1 MKKHFF
7 LSLLCASA
15 ATLSAGNLLEI
26 PAAVKTPEID
36 GVMSPAEWD
45 DAAVFTGLQLT
56 NDLGL
61 AREQTKFYMK
71 WDKDFIYIAAVCGD
85 SNVKG
90 ISPKVPY
97 DDCLELFFMAPGELD
112 VVHWLVYAT
121 GGNTLDFIDAEYGSG
136 YRGNPGRIKNEA
148 KINQKD
154 WTIECR
160 IPAESFFK
168 EFFDPKY
175 SYKFNA
181 HRSFSHNGT
190 VRSDGRPAEFSS
202 FSHVR
207 GQLLKPHDFAE
218 LRLNPQAVTPVRLER
233 LDRSGMSVS
242 AAQNSMVIL
251 TFEDGKTVKVP
262 CRDGKFS
269 SEFPKNCS
277 GVTLRV
283 LRDNGE
289 VLLSNRYK
297 FFPVDTET
305 PKKIAA
311 EQSKLRGLGVDVVD
325 SMERIFHTK
334 PYAKQGSGIEL
345 TAARNE
351 RENFQIVLFTG
362 KDAVSNI
369 TVRAS
374 EFRNASGK
382 VLPASIWELYREGY
396 AIADPVGYPS
406 CNGIGDYPDPLYP
419 LYPLA
424 PLSLKPMSVRAVW
437 AGFRVPA
444 DAAPGDYTG
453 TVTVSAD
460 GKTVKTVKVAL
471 KVWDFAIPKKQSLRT
486 AFCIWEREFYNLYF
500 AGKGRSVEEFRKT
513 VHRYGMM
520 LVEHRLTPL
529 VFKTDR
535 LLPKEVIHK
544 IGPVYND
551 KQPDGSYRYHPNAY
565 DDMVRDYLAAGASS
579 FYVGPELGSGD
590 YTKLSEKDWKAQ
602 WKAIYD
608 HYKANGM
615 LKYAYAY
622 PFDEP
627 GNERRAIVN
636 RRMELLKEA
645 APELKLL
652 LTGACSLFPSTKFSS
667 IDIWVP
673 QSHWVNYRNKREAQE
688 AGKEVW
694 WYPCSG
700 PWFPYPNYHLD
711 IEPGA
716 WRILA
721 WATYKYDFDGILYWA
736 TAFFNRKNP
745 LRNNNYSCNGD
756 GVLMYALPD
765 GNPTP
770 SIRLKVIAD
779 SMEDYEYLL
788 LLRNAAEKQKNNPA
802 KAKAVESAREM
813 LKLKDMIRYID
824 DYALDAKTY
833 NTFRAR
839 AGALIE
845 ELNRK

>member
-26 PAAVKTPEID
+26 PAAAETPVID
-36 GVMSPAEWD
+36 GVMAPAEWD

-56 NDLGL
+56 NDRGL
-61 AREQTKFYMK
+61 ANEQTRFYMK
-71 WDKDFIYIAAVCGD
+71 WDKDFIYIAAVCSD

-90 ISPKVPY
+90 ISSKIPY
-97 DDCLELFFMAPGELD
+97 DDCLEFFFMAPGELD

-121 GGNTLDFIDAEYGSG
+121 GGNTLDFIDSEYGSG
-136 YRGNPGRIKNEA
+136 YRGNPGRIKNAA
-148 KINQKD
+148 KINRKD

-175 SYKFNA
+175 SYKFNV

-190 VRSDGRPAEFSS
+190 MRPDGRRAEFSS

-218 LRLNPQAVTPVRLER
+218 LRLNPQTVTPVRLER
-233 LDRSGMSVS
+233 LDQGGMSVT
-242 AAQNSMVIL
+242 AAQNSMVLL
-251 TFEDGKTVKVP
+251 TFEDGKSVKVP
-262 CRDGKFS
+262 GHDGKFS
-269 SEFPKNCS
+269 YKFPENCS
-277 GVTLRV
+277 EVTLRV

-289 VLLSNRYK
+289 VLLSNRYR

-311 EQSKLRGLGVDVVD
+311 EQEKIQGLGVDVVN
-325 SMERIFHTK
+325 SMERIFHTR
-334 PYAKQGSGIEL
+334 PYAKQGGSIEL
-345 TAARNE
+345 AAARNE
-351 RENFQIVLFTG
+351 RENFQLVLFTG
-362 KDAVSNI
+362 KDAVKDI

-374 EFRNASGK
+374 EFRNAEGK

-396 AIADPVGYPS
+396 AIADPVGYPVV
-406 CNGIGDYPDPLYP
+406 NGTGDYPDPLYP
-419 LYPLA
+419 LA
-424 PLSLKPMSVRAVW
+424 PISLEPMSVRAVW
-437 AGFRVPA
+437 AGFRVPM
-444 DAAPGDYTG
+444 DAAPGDYAG
-453 TVTVSAD
+453 TVTISAN

-486 AFCIWEREFYNLYF
+486 AFCLWEREIYNLYF
-500 AGKGRSVEEFRKT
+500 SRQGRSAEDFQKT

-535 LLPKEVIHK
+535 LLPKEVIRK
-544 IGPVYND
+544 IGPVYDD
-551 KQPDGSYRYHPNAY
+551 KLPDGSYRYHPNAY

-579 FYVGPELGSGD
+579 FYVGPEIQHTD
-590 YTKLSEKDWKAQ
+590 YAKLDEKDWKAQ

-627 GNERRAIVN
+627 GNKNRAIVS

-652 LTGACSLFPSTKFSS
+652 LTGACTLFPSTRFSS
-667 IDIWVP
+667 VDIWVP
-673 QSHWVNYRNKREAQE
+673 QEHWVHYRNKREAQE

-700 PWFPYPNYHLD
+700 PWYPYPNYHLD

-721 WATYKYDFDGILYWA
+721 WATYKYKFDGILYWA
-736 TAFFNRKNP
+736 AAFFNNKNP
-745 LRNNNYSCNGD
+745 FRNNSYSCNGD

-765 GNPTP
+765 GSPMP

-788 LLRNAAEKQKNNPA
+788 LLRDAAEKAAENPA
-802 KAKAVESAREM
+802 KQSAVRKAREM
-813 LKLKDMIRYID
+813 LQLKEMIRYID
-824 DYALDAKTY
+824 DYALKAEEY
-833 NTFRAR
+833 NKFRME
-839 AGALIE
+839 AGKLIE
-845 ELNRK
+845 ELNHR

>member
-26 PAAVKTPEID
+26 PAAAETPVID
-36 GVMSPAEWD
+36 GVMAPAEWD

-56 NDLGL
+56 NDRGL
-61 AREQTKFYMK
+61 ANEQTRFYMK
-71 WDKDFIYIAAVCGD
+71 WDKDFIYIAAVCSD

-90 ISPKVPY
+90 ISSKIPY
-97 DDCLELFFMAPGELD
+97 DDCLEFFFMAPGELD

-121 GGNTLDFIDAEYGSG
+121 GGNTLDFIDSEYGSG
-136 YRGNPGRIKNEA
+136 YRGNPGRIKNAA
-148 KINQKD
+148 KINRKD

-175 SYKFNA
+175 SYKFNV

-190 VRSDGRPAEFSS
+190 MRPDGRRAEFSS
-202 FSHVR
+202 FSYVR

-218 LRLNPQAVTPVRLER
+218 LRLNPQTVTPVRLER
-233 LDRSGMSVS
+233 LDQGGMSVT
-242 AAQNSMVIL
+242 AAQNSMVLL
-251 TFEDGKTVKVP
+251 TFEDGKSVKVSGH
-262 CRDGKFS
+262 DGKFS
-269 SEFPKNCS
+269 YKFPENCS
-277 GVTLRV
+277 EVTLRV

-289 VLLSNRYK
+289 VLLSNRYR

-311 EQSKLRGLGVDVVD
+311 EQEKIQGLGVDVVN
-325 SMERIFHTK
+325 SMERIFHTR
-334 PYAKQGSGIEL
+334 PYAKQGGSIEL
-345 TAARNE
+345 AAARNE
-351 RENFQIVLFTG
+351 RENFQLVLFTG
-362 KDAVSNI
+362 KDAVKDI

-374 EFRNASGK
+374 EFRNAEGK

-396 AIADPVGYPS
+396 AIADPVGYPVV
-406 CNGIGDYPDPLYP
+406 NGTGDYPDPLYP
-419 LYPLA
+419 LA
-424 PLSLKPMSVRAVW
+424 PISLEPMSVRAVW
-437 AGFRVPA
+437 AGFRVPM
-444 DAAPGDYTG
+444 DAAPGDYAG
-453 TVTVSAD
+453 TVTISAN

-486 AFCIWEREFYNLYF
+486 AFCLWEREIYNLYF
-500 AGKGRSVEEFRKT
+500 SRQGRSAEDFQKT

-535 LLPKEVIHK
+535 LLPKEVIRK
-544 IGPVYND
+544 IGPVYDD
-551 KQPDGSYRYHPNAY
+551 KLPDGSYRYHPNAY

-579 FYVGPELGSGD
+579 F
-590 YTKLSEKDWKAQ
+590 
-602 WKAIYD
+602 
-608 HYKANGM
+608 
-615 LKYAYAY
+615 
-622 PFDEP
+622 
-627 GNERRAIVN
+627 
-636 RRMELLKEA
+636 
-645 APELKLL
+645 
-652 LTGACSLFPSTKFSS
+652 FPSTRFSS
-667 IDIWVP
+667 VDIWVP
-673 QSHWVNYRNKREAQE
+673 QEHWVHYRNKREAQE

-700 PWFPYPNYHLD
+700 PWYPYPNYHLD

-721 WATYKYDFDGILYWA
+721 WATYKYKFDGILYWA
-736 TAFFNRKNP
+736 AAFFNNKNP
-745 LRNNNYSCNGD
+745 FRNNSYSCNGD

-765 GNPTP
+765 GSPMP

-788 LLRNAAEKQKNNPA
+788 LLRDAAEKAAENPA
-802 KAKAVESAREM
+802 KQSAVRKAREM
-813 LKLKDMIRYID
+813 LQLKEMIRYID
-824 DYALDAKTY
+824 DYALKAEEY
-833 NTFRAR
+833 NKFRME
-839 AGALIE
+839 AGKLIE
-845 ELNRK
+845 ELNHR

>member
-1 MKKHFF
+1 MKKFF
-7 LSLLCASA
+7 STLLLGGTVA
-15 ATLSAGNLLEI
+15 ALSAGNLLEI
-26 PAAVKTPEID
+26 PAAGKVPVID
-36 GVMSPAEWD
+36 GVMAPSEWD

-56 NDLGL
+56 NDRGL
-61 AREQTKFYMK
+61 ANEQTKFYMK
-71 WDKDFIYIAAVCGD
+71 WDKDFIYIAAVCRD
-85 SNVKG
+85 SNVSG
-90 ISPKVPY
+90 ISSKLPY
-97 DDCLELFFMAPGELD
+97 DDCLEFFFMAPGELD

-121 GGNTLDFIDAEYGSG
+121 GGNTLDFIDSEYGSG
-136 YRGNPGRIKNEA
+136 YRGTPGRIKNEA
-148 KINQKD
+148 KINRND

-175 SYKFNA
+175 SYKFNV
-181 HRSFSHNGT
+181 HRSFSTNGT
-190 VRSDGRPAEFSS
+190 VRPDGRPAEFSS

-218 LRLNPQAVTPVRLER
+218 LRLNPKTVTPVRLER
-233 LDRSGMSVS
+233 LDRDGMSLTAEQGSTVL
-242 AAQNSMVIL
+242 L
-251 TFEDGKTVKVP
+251 TFENGQTVNIP
-262 CRDGKFS
+262 ERDGKFS
-269 SEFPKNCS
+269 CDFPGDCT
-277 GVTLRV
+277 GLTLRV
-283 LRDNGE
+283 LRKDGE
-289 VLLSNRYK
+289 TLFCNRYR
-297 FFPVDTET
+297 FFPVDAET

-311 EQSKLRGLGVDVVD
+311 EQSKIQGLGVDVVN
-325 SMERIFHTK
+325 SMERIFHTR
-334 PYAKQGSGIEL
+334 PYAKQGGSIEL

-351 RENFQIVLFTG
+351 RENFQLVLFTG
-362 KDAVSNI
+362 KDAVRDI

-374 EFRNASGK
+374 EFRNAEGK

-396 AIADPVGYPS
+396 AIADPVGYPN
-406 CNGIGDYPDPLYP
+406 CNGVGDYPDPLYP
-419 LYPLA
+419 LA
-424 PLSLKPMSVRAVW
+424 PLSLEPMQVRAVW
-437 AGFRVPA
+437 AGFKVPA

-453 TVTVSAD
+453 TVTVSAE
-460 GKTVKTVKVAL
+460 GKTVRTVKVAL

-486 AFCIWEREFYNLYF
+486 AFSVWEREIYNLYF
-500 AGKGRSVEEFRKT
+500 AGKERSAEEFQKT

-520 LVEHRLTPL
+520 LAEHRLSPL

-544 IGPVYND
+544 IGPVYDD

-565 DDMVRDYLAAGASS
+565 DDMVRDYLAAGATC
-579 FYVGPELGSGD
+579 FYVGPETPPGD
-590 YTKLSEKDWKAQ
+590 YAKYSEEEWKGI
-602 WKAIYD
+602 WKAIYE
-608 HYKANGM
+608 HYKANG
-615 LKYAYAY
+615 LLEYAYAY
-622 PFDEP
+622 PYDEP
-627 GNERRAIVN
+627 GNENRVFVN
-636 RRMELLKEA
+636 RRMALLKEA
-645 APELKLL
+645 APGLKLL
-652 LTGACSLFPSTKFSS
+652 LTGACSLFPSTAFSD

-688 AGKEVW
+688 VGKEVW

-736 TAFFNRKNP
+736 TAFFNNKNP
-745 LRNNNYSCNGD
+745 LKNNNYSCNGD

-788 LLRNAAEKQKNNPA
+788 LLRDAAEKQKNNPA
-802 KAKAVESAREM
+802 KVRAVEAAQEM

-824 DYALDAKTY
+824 DYALDAEAY
-833 NTFRAR
+833 NTFRAQ